1 MKKKFNNDIIFLIG
15 IFLLPFEN
23 FFFAPS
29 FGWATVTPIIFAIY
43 IPIGR
48 KVFCIFAKNVSTW
61 EDNLCGTMIT
71 GLYSFSFI

>member
-1 MKKKFNNDIIFLIG
+1 MQKLGTQIQMLMCVIVAQVARQG
-15 IFLLPFEN
+15 S
-23 FFFAPS
+23 FF
-29 FGWATVTPIIFAIY
+29 IIFAIY